1 MKKFLLLFF
10 AVLMLSPFARSADIP
25 DSLERKYWMN
35 LLRNIKLT
43 PDLKPVRYQKDIK
56 IELQGEVTKE
66 DLMIVDSIVKQFKPL
81 IQTVSISRVDSGGNL
96 VIILTKYHRY
106 TFRAHVVDRE
116 IGYKIEDIQLSSPHV
131 QTHRYDAFLNKITRM
146 ILIHS
151 QNQFQGTVD
160 VCIPNS
166 NLSSK
171 NIYYKSEAQLLKDI
185 LNDNNKQIDWI
196 LNNIRE
202 GGWKKGKLIQTTY
215 TQSNSGLVAPDKFII
230 ETFYANDAESR
241 IKNGIIKYTGRL
253 NFYSLKYHKEF
264 QAFNKIYPLVLKLL
278 LAIIF
283 LGIAYKRNRYRSI
296 LSYLL
301 VGSSIFILYSISQ
314 DLNGSVEPFI
324 QNAFS
329 AFFIIMWLTALTHI
343 GLFYGINLLLRK
355 SQMVQWLK
363 DGIASFIVFLM
374 VISFA
379 YFSFDFHMSERR
391 VAFTIL
397 GSTIF
402 TVAYYLLSRMVFKQR
417 EVIRLKDEELSRL
430 QMVKAQTEL
439 QALQSKLNPHFLYN
453 SLNSLSHLVR
463 VDADRAEKMT
473 LLLSDLFRYT
483 LSRDKRDFV
492 ELHEELDMVEK
503 YLEVERV
510 RFGDRL
516 SSTIE
521 ADEQARTYPIPRLI
535 VQPLVENAI
544 KHGISK
550 ISGEGY
556 IHIVAKV
563 NEGRLTIT
571 VKDNGPAF
579 PDAPTAG
586 LGLQNIIE
594 RLQLLYGSDAELSWT
609 NQPTKKVSVTIPTEK

>member
-1 MKKFLLLFF
+1 MKKILLLFF
-10 AVLMLSPFARSADIP
+10 AVLMISSFTRSANIP

-43 PDLKPVRYQKDIK
+43 PDLKPIHFQEPIK
-56 IELQGEVTKE
+56 VELRGNFSKKE
-66 DLMIVDSIVKQFKPL
+66 CHLADSIINQLRPL
-81 IQTVSISRVDSGGNL
+81 IATFSIKRVSKNGNL
-96 VIILTKYHRY
+96 ILAKDPVEQFGERKYIFADRIFYKILYSHKSIVEFDYDRFLHVLLGGLVVTDWNTPFFLKNNIHFPEAKLSHYDIYYTKY
-106 TFRAHVVDRE
+106 
-116 IGYKIEDIQLSSPHV
+116 ED
-131 QTHRYDAFLNKITRM
+131 
-146 ILIHS
+146 
-151 QNQFQGTVD
+151 
-160 VCIPNS
+160 
-166 NLSSK
+166 
-171 NIYYKSEAQLLKDI
+171 
-185 LNDNNKQIDWI
+185 
-196 LNNIRE
+196 
-202 GGWKKGKLIQTTY
+202 KLIQQFDTNKEKAIKIIARLDTAGY
-215 TQSNSGLVAPDKFII
+215 KEGDVLLTSGTHGEKGFTAPDKFII
-230 ETFYANDAESR
+230 ETIYAKDVDRR
-241 IKNGIIKYTGRL
+241 IKEAIIKYTGRQNYYKL
-253 NFYSLKYHKEF
+253 RYSNEYRI
-264 QAFNKIYPLVLKLL
+264 FNNIYPLFLKFLF
-278 LAIIF
+278 AILF
-283 LGIAYKRNRYRSI
+283 LVIAYQRNRYRSI

-301 VGSSIFILYSISQ
+301 VGTSLFFLFSLYLNMSTFSNTRFETIFSLDFFLQWAIVLVLMVVLFY
-314 DLNGSVEPFI
+314 
-324 QNAFS
+324 FS
-329 AFFIIMWLTALTHI
+329 AIISKAK
-343 GLFYGINLLLRK
+343 LR
-355 SQMVQWLK
+355 QWIK
-363 DGIASFIVFLM
+363 DGISSAAIFCLVFFLAKSFY
-374 VISFA
+374 SA
-379 YFSFDFHMSERR
+379 PMS
-391 VAFTIL
+391 VYQTVGMLA
-397 GSTIF
+397 GSLAF

-521 ADEQARTYPIPRLI
+521 ADEQASTCPIPRLI

-571 VKDNGPAF
+571 VEDNGPAF

>member
-1 MKKFLLLFF
+1 MKKILLLFF
-10 AVLMLSPFARSADIP
+10 AVLMISSFTRSANIP

-43 PDLKPVRYQKDIK
+43 PNLKPVRYQKDIK

-66 DLMIVDSIVKQFKPL
+66 DRMIVDSIVRQLKPL
-81 IQTVSISRVDSGGNL
+81 IQTVSISRVDTGGNL
-96 VIILTKYHRY
+96 VIILTRYHNY
-106 TFRAHVVDRE
+106 TFRTHIVGDE
-116 IGYKIEDIQLSSPHV
+116 IDYKIEDLKLFYSRM
-131 QTHRYDAFLNKITRM
+131 QTHRYDVFLSQILGM

-151 QNQFQGTVD
+151 QNQFPGTVE
-160 VCIPNS
+160 VCFPNS

-171 NIYYKSEAQLLKDI
+171 NIYYTSEAQLKIDFQ
-185 LNDNNKQIDWI
+185 NDNQRVEWVLDKVRKG
-196 LNNIRE
+196 L
-202 GGWKKGKLIQTTY
+202 WKKGQFLQSSQ
-215 TQSNSGLVAPDKFII
+215 TQSDSGITTPDKFIL
-230 ETFYANDAESR
+230 ETIYAKDADNR
-241 IKNGIIKYTGRL
+241 IKDAIIKYTGRQNYYKL
-253 NFYSLKYHKEF
+253 RYSNEYRI
-264 QAFNKIYPLVLKLL
+264 FNNIYPLFLKFLF
-278 LAIIF
+278 AILF
-283 LGIAYKRNRYRSI
+283 LVIAYQRNRYRSI

-301 VGSSIFILYSISQ
+301 VGTSLFFLFSLYLNMSTFSNTRFETIFSL
-314 DLNGSVEPFI
+314 D
-324 QNAFS
+324 
-329 AFFIIMWLTALTHI
+329 FFLQWAIVLVLMVV
-343 GLFYGINLLLRK
+343 LFYFNAIISKAKLR
-355 SQMVQWLK
+355 QWIK
-363 DGIASFIVFLM
+363 DGISSAAIFCLVFFLAKSFY
-374 VISFA
+374 SA
-379 YFSFDFHMSERR
+379 PMS
-391 VAFTIL
+391 VYQTVGMLA
-397 GSTIF
+397 GSLAF

-521 ADEQARTYPIPRLI
+521 ADEQARTCPIPRLI

-571 VKDNGPAF
+571 VEDNGPAF